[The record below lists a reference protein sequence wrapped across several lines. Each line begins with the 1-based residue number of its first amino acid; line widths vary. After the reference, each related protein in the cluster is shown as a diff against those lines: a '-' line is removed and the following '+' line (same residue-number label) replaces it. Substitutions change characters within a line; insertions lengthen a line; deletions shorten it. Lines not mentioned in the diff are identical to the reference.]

1 MSVLIENMIIPSE
14 GEYPI
19 TLYVCSDGTA
29 YIDAWSLPQDCDKF
43 PVVSVVRGKWILK
56 HDYSTEEIEDGEKY
70 WECSLYGCGSDSYDT
85 TWHTPFCPNCGADMR
100 GE

>member
-43 PVVSVVRGKWILK
+43 PVVSIFTKHGKWVLK
-56 HDYSTEEIEDGEKY
+56 TFNDEYGDYQLYECNICGEVTAQRRNY
-70 WECSLYGCGSDSYDT
+70 C
-85 TWHTPFCPNCGADMR
+85 PFCGADMR
-100 GE
+100 EKN

>member
-1 MSVLIENMIIPSE
+1 MSVLIENMIIPPE

-43 PVVSVVRGKWILK
+43 PVVSAVRGKWILNK
-56 HDYSTEEIEDGEKY
+56 DGSGTCS
-70 WECSLYGCGSDSYDT
+70 ECGFVQNSCWDLDNWDN
-85 TWHTPFCPNCGADMR
+85 FCHHCGADMR
-100 GE
+100 EED